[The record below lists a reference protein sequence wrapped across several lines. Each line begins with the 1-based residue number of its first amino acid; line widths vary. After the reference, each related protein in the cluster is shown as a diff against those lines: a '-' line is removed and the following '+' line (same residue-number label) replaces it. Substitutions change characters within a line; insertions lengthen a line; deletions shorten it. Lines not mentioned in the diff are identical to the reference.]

1 MNPLHTS
8 ATLLLAMRSLP
19 SVLLFIFA
27 AFPLRLF
34 GQELDPATAF
44 AKAYGYYSGANMTQA
59 KELLEK
65 VADAKHPLADYSLYY
80 LAVIAFNETN
90 WELSRRLLLR
100 LREHYPQSLWF
111 QPAQLQRAKIDLAE
125 KKYPQAIEKLRSLRA
140 VKSGSQAIVEESFYL
155 EAKAQEAEGHAGQA
169 YSLHQELRALYP
181 NSRWTPL
188 ARIEIARLRAEYPDQ
203 FGLNTDQAMV
213 EEAGRLVREKEFG
226 EAGELYKKLLDNN
239 FDPAGR
245 LGLLASL
252 ADLHMAVRKRNEA
265 IPFLKAIVGASPA
278 SPEAAKALYQLGQIL
293 WNRHENVPALSYFKQ
308 VMDRHPT
315 SAYAAR
321 SQFAAADIHEAL
333 GKKDQAIALYSAIP
347 IRFPGTQP
355 ADDALWRL
363 GWLHYRAGDLSRACA
378 TFRTLAGQ
386 ATQSAVRTAGLY
398 WQGRC
403 AEKAGDTE
411 LAKELYREVHTS
423 GGESY
428 YQPLAARALA
438 RLGLVVNESPV
449 SSGES
454 VHDGDPPVSA
464 AAAFHLSRARALT
477 EISLHQLAVTELDE
491 INRIAGSQARVRA
504 LLMREYFRNRA
515 YNRSLALANQ
525 LSDDSGEK
533 NKYRFPLAYWE
544 TIQRKAQ
551 ERNLD
556 PYLVVALIRQES
568 LFDAGA
574 RSPAFALGLMQL
586 LPSTATNV
594 AKQLGLPPPSNE
606 DLFEPELN
614 LTLGTQYL
622 KDLLKRYS
630 NNWFK
635 AIAAYNAGER
645 AVDRWEKEIATD
657 DMEEFVERIPYLET
671 RSYVKLVMRNHRVYQ
686 RLYNQG

>member
-1 MNPLHTS
+1 
-8 ATLLLAMRSLP
+8 MRALP
-19 SVLLFIFA
+19 SILLFVFA
-27 AFPLRLF
+27 AFPPRLF
-34 GQELDPATAF
+34 GQELDPATSF
-44 AKAYGYYSGANMTQA
+44 AKAYGHYSAANMTQA

-65 VADAKHPLADYSLYY
+65 VSDAKHPLADYSLYY

-90 WELSRRLLLR
+90 WDLSRRLLLR
-100 LREHYPQSLWF
+100 LREQYPQSIWF
-111 QPAQLQRAKIDLAE
+111 HPAQLQRAKIDLAE
-125 KKYPQAIEKLRSLRA
+125 KTYSQAIEKLRSLRA
-140 VKSGSQAIVEESFYL
+140 VKSGSQGIVEESFYL
-155 EAKAQEAEGHAGQA
+155 EAKAQEAQGHAGQA
-169 YSLHQELRALYP
+169 YSLYQELRARYP

-188 ARIEIARLRAEYPDQ
+188 ARKEIARLRAEYPDQ
-203 FGLNTDQAMV
+203 FGLNTQQATV
-213 EEAGRLVREKEFG
+213 EEADRLVREKEFG

-239 FDPAGR
+239 SDPAVR

-265 IPFLKAIVGASPA
+265 IPFLKAIVAGYPES
-278 SPEAAKALYQLGQIL
+278 SEAAKALYQLGQIL
-293 WNRHENVPALSYFKQ
+293 WNRHENVPALGYFKQ
-308 VMDRHPT
+308 LMDRHPT

-333 GKKDQAIALYSAIP
+333 GKKDQAIGLYSAIP
-347 IRFPGTQP
+347 VRFPGTQA

-378 TFRTLAGQ
+378 AFGSLAGQ
-386 ATQSAVRTAGLY
+386 ATQSALRTAGLY
-398 WQGRC
+398 WQSRC

-411 LAKELYREVHTS
+411 LAKELYRQVYNS
-423 GGESY
+423 GVESY

-438 RLGLVVNESPV
+438 RLGWVVNESPI

-454 VHDGDPPVSA
+454 VHDGDPPLAPFVS
-464 AAAFHLSRARALT
+464 FHLARARALT
-477 EISLHQLAVTELDE
+477 EISLHQLAVAELDE
-491 INRIAGSQARVRA
+491 INRIAGNQVRVRA

-525 LSDDSGEK
+525 LADDSGEK

-568 LFDAGA
+568 LFDTGA

-586 LPSTATNV
+586 LPSTAINV

-622 KDLLKRYS
+622 KDLLQRYS
-630 NNWFK
+630 NNWSK

-686 RLYNQG
+686 RLYNPG